1 VCMAGC
7 KSSTRLSLR
16 TMSTSTA
23 ADMTSVN
30 AAGKSQRKRPK
41 DAVTTLDEVSLG
53 ARSNSA
59 DVPTKIGS
67 AAEPKPDRRER
78 RLTGAMAS
86 LQELSELK
94 EKQRLAALQ
103 KKLLPYDGHCWCCLM
118 ADCTHEPGSDE
129 CPQCE
134 TTTPDMSD
142 FRESSCPDFAQGG
155 EMRLYGLS
163 THGATR
169 LMESEDVHCFA
180 VCHQR
185 MLLIVAFKLR
195 IVTFDLTSLD
205 SLHSLELAA
214 EDQDADDGAY
224 NMQVV
229 GDQLFVAFPDLD
241 MITSHDVVTLHM
253 NARLG
258 TTHLRRPTDVAGCD
272 GVLLITEM
280 EANALAICSMTG
292 ERLRTVCFEPV
303 FEAIK
308 PTSVTVIEQASG
320 PSLMAVITQNWL
332 LVLTLDGKVRQ
343 RVPARTRFQCARAT
357 EQRLLVSDIDAHI
370 VHEFRFE

>member
-1 VCMAGC
+1 MAIRRQLSGERAGARHHQVSVWAAQSAVRLELSPAAPHPERC
-7 KSSTRLSLR
+7 AMSVSSH
-16 TMSTSTA
+16 A
-23 ADMTSVN
+23 ADHFLLS
-30 AAGKSQRKRPK
+30 R
-41 DAVTTLDEVSLG
+41 EV
-53 ARSNSA
+53 
-59 DVPTKIGS
+59 
-67 AAEPKPDRRER
+67 
-78 RLTGAMAS
+78 
-86 LQELSELK
+86 
-94 EKQRLAALQ
+94 
-103 KKLLPYDGHCWCCLM
+103 
-118 ADCTHEPGSDE
+118 
-129 CPQCE
+129 CPAC
-134 TTTPDMSD
+134 
-142 FRESSCPDFAQGG
+142 RGVHGG

-332 LVLTLDGKVRQ
+332 MVLTLDGKVRQ

>member
-1 VCMAGC
+1 MHGRVQEFDA
-7 KSSTRLSLR
+7 LS
-16 TMSTSTA
+16 
-23 ADMTSVN
+23 
-30 AAGKSQRKRPK
+30 QII
-41 DAVTTLDEVSLG
+41 EVGGLVVAHRASG
-53 ARSNSA
+53 AC
-59 DVPTKIGS
+59 
-67 AAEPKPDRRER
+67 
-78 RLTGAMAS
+78 
-86 LQELSELK
+86 
-94 EKQRLAALQ
+94 QRLRWLADG
-103 KKLLPYDGHCWCCLM
+103 KLRAWLVVTKHREWIADQQYPWCVAVSQHSL
-118 ADCTHEPGSDE
+118 
-129 CPQCE
+129 
-134 TTTPDMSD
+134 
-142 FRESSCPDFAQGG
+142 FVSCPDFAQGG

-343 RVPARTRFQCARAT
+343 RVPACTRFQCARAT

>member
-1 VCMAGC
+1 MAGC

-23 ADMTSVN
+23 ADITSVN

-134 TTTPDMSD
+134 TTTPD
-142 FRESSCPDFAQGG
+142 
-155 EMRLYGLS
+155 
-163 THGATR
+163 
-169 LMESEDVHCFA
+169 
-180 VCHQR
+180 
-185 MLLIVAFKLR
+185 
-195 IVTFDLTSLD
+195 
-205 SLHSLELAA
+205 
-214 EDQDADDGAY
+214 
-224 NMQVV
+224 
-229 GDQLFVAFPDLD
+229 
-241 MITSHDVVTLHM
+241 M